1 MAASKKKSSLGKGL
15 SSLFDEALFVSQT
28 DESISENTDYVIL
41 KWSDIDPDKS
51 QPRKAFDEEALNAL
65 AESITTHGIIN
76 PVIVRK
82 VGSRYVLIAGERRW
96 RAAKIAGITDI
107 PAIVKD
113 YNEEQT
119 AVVALIDNLQR
130 EDLNTIE
137 EAEGMQRLMDEFNFT
152 QEQVAKSVGKS
163 RPAVA
168 NTVRLLSLNNDVKKL
183 IAEGILPPGQARL
196 LCAFE
201 DEERQL
207 KYANEILNKGMN
219 TRQAEQFIA
228 RMKNEPAETKK
239 KAEKI
244 QPVYISD
251 IEEKLEQRLQ
261 TKVSIHHGAK
271 KGTIEI
277 SYYGDDELDRLYDIL
292 MSED

>member
-15 SSLFDEALFVSQT
+15 SSLFDEALSVSQT

-96 RAAKIAGITDI
+96 RAAKIAGVTDI

-168 NTVRLLSLNNDVKKL
+168 NTVRLLSLNGDVKKL

-207 KYANEILNKGMN
+207 KYANEILNKEMN

>member
-1 MAASKKKSSLGKGL
+1 MATPKKKNSLGKGL
-15 SSLFDEALFVSQT
+15 NAFFDEATSVN
-28 DESISENTDYVIL
+28 DAIENNENHDYVIL
-41 KWSDIDPDKS
+41 KWSDIDPDKT

-82 VGSRYVLIAGERRW
+82 IGDRYVLIAGERRW

-168 NTVRLLSLNNDVKKL
+168 NTVRLLSLNSDVKKL
-183 IAEGILPPGQARL
+183 IADGILPPGQARL

-201 DEERQL
+201 DEALQL
-207 KYANEILNKGMN
+207 KYANEILNRGMN
-219 TRQAEQFIA
+219 TRQAEQYIA
-228 RMKNEPAETKK
+228 RMKAEPATKK
-239 KAEKI
+239 SVTRS
-244 QPVYISD
+244 QPVFISD
-251 IEEKLEQRLQ
+251 IEQKLEEKLQ
-261 TKVSIHHGAK
+261 TKVSIHHGIR

-277 SYYGDDELDRLYDIL
+277 SYFGEDELDRLYDLLINN
-292 MSED
+292 D

>member
-1 MAASKKKSSLGKGL
+1 MASPKKKSSLGKGL
-15 SSLFDEALFVSQT
+15 NLLFDEALSVSGA
-28 DESISENTDYVIL
+28 DDSMIDNKDYAIL
-41 KWSDIDPDKS
+41 KWNDIDPDKA

-82 VGSRYVLIAGERRW
+82 VGARYVLIAGERRW

-152 QEQVAKSVGKS
+152 QEQVAKSIGKS

-168 NTVRLLSLNNDVKKL
+168 NTVRLLSLNTDVKKL

-196 LCAFE
+196 LCSFE
-201 DEERQL
+201 DEESQL

-219 TRQAEQFIA
+219 TLARGGSVSCRGIA
-228 RMKNEPAETKK
+228 ASRMCARCRMRL
-239 KAEKI
+239 
-244 QPVYISD
+244 ISV
-251 IEEKLEQRLQ
+251 ER
-261 TKVSIHHGAK
+261 
-271 KGTIEI
+271 
-277 SYYGDDELDRLYDIL
+277 
-292 MSED
+292 

>member
-15 SSLFDEALFVSQT
+15 SSLFDEALSVSQT
-28 DESISENTDYVIL
+28 DDNTSENTDYVIL
-41 KWSDIDPDKS
+41 KWNDIDPDKS

-96 RAAKIAGITDI
+96 RAAKIAGVTDI

-168 NTVRLLSLNNDVKKL
+168 NTVRLLSLNGDVKKL

>member
-1 MAASKKKSSLGKGL
+1 MASPKKKSSLGKGL
-15 SSLFDEALFVSQT
+15 SSLFDESMTLVEET
-28 DESISENTDYVIL
+28 VNVEENKDYKIL
-41 KWSDIDPDKS
+41 KWSDIDPDKA
-51 QPRKAFDEEALNAL
+51 QPRKAFDEDALNAL
-65 AESITTHGIIN
+65 SDSIKEHGILN

-82 VGSRYVLIAGERRW
+82 VGDRYVLIAGERRW
-96 RAAKIAGITDI
+96 RAAKKAGLADI

-168 NTVRLLSLNNDVKKL
+168 NTVRLLSLPEQIKALVADGTLV
-183 IAEGILPPGQARL
+183 PGQARL
-196 LCAFE
+196 LCSFD
-201 DEERQL
+201 DEERQI
-207 KYANEILNKGMN
+207 KYANEMLAKGMN

-228 RMKNEPAETKK
+228 KLKSEPQ
-239 KAEKI
+239 EKPKPKER
-244 QPVYISD
+244 PVYLSD
-251 IEEKLEQRLQ
+251 IEDKLEEKLQ
-261 TKVSIHHGAK
+261 TKVTISHGEK
-271 KGTIEI
+271 KGVIEI
-277 SYYGDDELDRLYDIL
+277 TYYGADELDRLYDVL
-292 MSED
+292 MKR

>member
-1 MAASKKKSSLGKGL
+1 MASPRKKNSLGKGL
-15 SSLFDEALFVSQT
+15 NLLFDEALSVSGA
-28 DESISENTDYVIL
+28 DEGAAENKDYAIL
-41 KWSDIDPDKS
+41 KWNDIDPDKA

-65 AESITTHGIIN
+65 AESIATHGIIN

-82 VGSRYVLIAGERRW
+82 VGMRYVLIAGERRW
-96 RAAKIAGITDI
+96 RAAKIAGITEI

-168 NTVRLLSLNNDVKKL
+168 NTVRLLSLNSDVKKL
-183 IAEGILPPGQARL
+183 IADGILPPGQARL
-196 LCAFE
+196 LCSFE

-228 RMKNEPAETKK
+228 RIKSEPTVEKK
-239 KAEKI
+239 KNEKI
-244 QPVYISD
+244 QPLYITD
-251 IEEKLEQRLQ
+251 IEEKLEEKLQ

-271 KGTIEI
+271 KGIIEI
-277 SYYGDDELDRLYDIL
+277 SYYGEDELDRLYELLTDRG
-292 MSED
+292 

>member
-1 MAASKKKSSLGKGL
+1 MASPRKKNSLGKGL
-15 SSLFDEALFVSQT
+15 NLLFDEALSVSGA
-28 DESISENTDYVIL
+28 DEGVAENKDYAIL
-41 KWSDIDPDKS
+41 KWNDIDPDKA

-65 AESITTHGIIN
+65 AESIATHGIIN

-82 VGSRYVLIAGERRW
+82 VGLRYVLIAGERRW
-96 RAAKIAGITDI
+96 RAAKIAGITEI
-107 PAIVKD
+107 PAIIKD

-168 NTVRLLSLNNDVKKL
+168 NTVRLLSLNPEVKKL
-183 IAEGILPPGQARL
+183 IADGILPPGQARL
-196 LCAFE
+196 LCSFE
-201 DEERQL
+201 DDERQL
-207 KYANEILNKGMN
+207 KYANEILSKGMN

-228 RMKNEPAETKK
+228 RIKSEPTVEKK
-239 KAEKI
+239 KSEKI
-244 QPVYISD
+244 QPLYITD
-251 IEEKLEQRLQ
+251 IEEKLEEKLQ

-271 KGTIEI
+271 KGVIEI
-277 SYYGDDELDRLYDIL
+277 SYYGEDELDRLYEL
-292 MSED
+292 LTERG

>member
-1 MAASKKKSSLGKGL
+1 MASPKKKSSLGKGL
-15 SSLFDEALFVSQT
+15 NLLFDEALSVSGA
-28 DESISENTDYVIL
+28 DDSMIDNKDYAIL
-41 KWSDIDPDKS
+41 KWNDIDPDKA

-82 VGSRYVLIAGERRW
+82 VGARYVLIAGERRW

-152 QEQVAKSVGKS
+152 QEQVAKSIGKS

-168 NTVRLLSLNNDVKKL
+168 NTVRLLSLNTDVKKL

-196 LCAFE
+196 LCSFE
-201 DEERQL
+201 DEESQL

-228 RMKNEPAETKK
+228 KIKNQPAADKK
-239 KAEKI
+239 KTEKV
-244 QPVYISD
+244 QPVYITD
-251 IEEKLEQRLQ
+251 IEEKLEEKLQ
-261 TKVSIHHGAK
+261 TKVNIHHGAK
-271 KGTIEI
+271 KGIIEI
-277 SYYGDDELDRLYDIL
+277 SYYGEDELDRLYDLL
-292 MSED
+292 MNRG